1 MIFIIKLV
9 LLLINIIIC
18 FYLFS
23 LFCGGV
29 IEMAKSIFEI
39 FLTAYLFIIIPT
51 TIVFSLISIFTGI
64 LIYGIILK
72 SDISIF
78 NKIMLISLN
87 MLPMFDLIAILIMK
101 DRKNNKWIK
110 QIFKNTYILIYKLQ
124 ILNDKKRANNYFN
137 RRFQLLLRGKAQSRC
152 RSAGSDSVVF
162 CMERLFQYN
171 AEDSYPVFPIP

>member
-1 MIFIIKLV
+1 
-9 LLLINIIIC
+9 
-18 FYLFS
+18 
-23 LFCGGV
+23 
-29 IEMAKSIFEI
+29 MAKSIFEI

-101 DRKNNKWIK
+101 DRKNNK
-110 QIFKNTYILIYKLQ
+110 
-124 ILNDKKRANNYFN
+124 
-137 RRFQLLLRGKAQSRC
+137 
-152 RSAGSDSVVF
+152 
-162 CMERLFQYN
+162 
-171 AEDSYPVFPIP
+171 